1 MKRIAMGVVA
11 LTVLGAVGCAS
22 TPSPQVREPSID
34 LAKAA
39 EINVKLGTEYFK
51 RGNLKSAL
59 EKLER
64 AVQQNPQLP
73 SAHNVLALLKQHL
86 GKTEEAERHFQRAID
101 LDPNYSGAHNNYG
114 VFLYSQGRYQEAES
128 HFLEAIKNPLYDTPA
143 LAYENA
149 AMAAQQSSDPGKA
162 KEYYRKALQ
171 IQPQLPNSLYQLAKI
186 SFEEGRYRQAREY
199 FRQYKSAAQQQ
210 TSQSLWLGIRI
221 ERELGDQDAVYS
233 YALQLRQRFPD
244 SEEGKLLRRTKLLQK
259 TRKGRSDH
267 GGALKETM
275 QPSLPARD
283 EP

>member
-1 MKRIAMGVVA
+1 MKRIAIGVAA
-11 LTVLGAVGCAS
+11 LAVLGTVGCAS
-22 TPSPQVREPSID
+22 TPSPQIMEPSID
-34 LAKAA
+34 LTKAA

-64 AVQQNPQLP
+64 AVQQNPRLP

-86 GKTEEAERHFQRAID
+86 GKTEEAERHFQQAID

-114 VFLYSQGRYQEAES
+114 VFLYSQGRYQEAEAQ
-128 HFLEAIKNPLYDTPA
+128 FLKAIENPLYDTPA

-149 AMAAQQSSDPGKA
+149 AMAAQQRSYPEKA

-171 IQPQLPNSLYQLAKI
+171 IQPQLPTSLYQLAQI

-199 FRQYKSAAQQQ
+199 FRQYESVAQQQ
-210 TSQSLWLGIRI
+210 TPQSLWLGIRI
-221 ERELGDQDAVYS
+221 ERELGDQDAVSS

-244 SEEGKLLRRTKLLQK
+244 SGEAKLLRRTKLL
-259 TRKGRSDH
+259 RKIQRGRSDY
-267 GGALKETM
+267 GGAPKETM
-275 QPSLPARD
+275 QPSLPAKN